1 MVNVA
6 VIYNDRVLIADF
18 FFNLVANRNVM
29 VKRQTTYTYS
39 NSESNNDF
47 GFVLYLR

>member
-6 VIYNDRVLIADF
+6 VIYNDRVLIVDF

-29 VKRQTTYTYS
+29 VKRQTTYS